1 MKRHDIKLRKEKF
14 SASRIKEHK
23 DYKQVL
29 RKHRQAR
36 RVKSKIQ
43 FVALVFMLTMI
54 CGVIYFKMIEKPLDF
69 NKPEKKVLTY
79 NDTAKPQIL
88 DDTNT
93 IINILGE
100 KAMPVGGEEAYMKYL
115 ENNINYPK
123 EAEAAKVEGK
133 VLIQF
138 LVNKDGSRTDYRVV
152 KSVGFGCDKEA
163 IRLVKEGANWI
174 PAIVDGEKKMGSM
187 IVPVVFEL
195 KKE

>member
-36 RVKSKIQ
+36 RVKSKFQ
-43 FVALVFMLTMI
+43 LGALVFMLTMI
-54 CGVIYFKMIEKPLDF
+54 CGAIYFKITKKPLDF

-79 NDTAKPQIL
+79 NDATKPQIL

-100 KAMPVGGEEAYMKYL
+100 KAMPVGGEEAYLKYL

-138 LVNKDGSRTDYRVV
+138 LVNKDGALTDYRVV

-163 IRLVKEGANWI
+163 IRLVKEGASWM
-174 PAIVDGEKKMGSM
+174 PAIVDGKKKMGSM
-187 IVPVVFEL
+187 IVPVVFKL
-195 KKE
+195 KD